1 MTATEQIALLGVLF
15 TIINGLMTLYITSK
29 KDDTERANQF
39 RDDLLSRVT
48 QQDSEIKELKI
59 ENTLVRQKLQE
70 IIENTAREI
79 DKWKESY
86 YMALKQIDI
95 LNRKADTLQLEL
107 EQVNKSYEIL
117 HAEYTR
123 TQNLLPKFPN
133 KPLDNG

>member
-15 TIINGLMTLYITSK
+15 TIVNGLVTMYLTSK

-39 RDDLLSRVT
+39 RDDLLNRVT
-48 QQDSEIKELKI
+48 QQDSEIKELKT

-133 KPLDNG
+133 RPIDNG

>member
-15 TIINGLMTLYITSK
+15 TIVNGLVTMYLTSK

-39 RDDLLSRVT
+39 RDDLLNRVT
-48 QQDSEIKELKI
+48 QQDQEIKELKA
-59 ENTLVRQKLQE
+59 ENTLMREQLQKMMAT
-70 IIENTAREI
+70 TALEV

-86 YMALKQIDI
+86 HMALKQIDI

-133 KPLDNG
+133 RPIDNG

>member
-15 TIINGLMTLYITSK
+15 TIVNGLVTLYLTSK

-48 QQDSEIKELKI
+48 QQDQEIKELKT

-133 KPLDNG
+133 RPIDNG

>member
-1 MTATEQIALLGVLF
+1 MTPTEQIALIGVLF
-15 TIINGLMTLYITSK
+15 TIFNGLMTLYITSK

-39 RDDLLSRVT
+39 RDDLLERVT
-48 QQDSEIKELKI
+48 QQDQEIKELKA
-59 ENTLVRQKLQE
+59 ENTFMHEQLQKMMEKTAQE
-70 IIENTAREI
+70 V

-86 YMALKQIDI
+86 HMALKQIDI
-95 LNRKADTLQLEL
+95 LNRKSDQLQAEL

-117 HAEYTR
+117 HSEYTR